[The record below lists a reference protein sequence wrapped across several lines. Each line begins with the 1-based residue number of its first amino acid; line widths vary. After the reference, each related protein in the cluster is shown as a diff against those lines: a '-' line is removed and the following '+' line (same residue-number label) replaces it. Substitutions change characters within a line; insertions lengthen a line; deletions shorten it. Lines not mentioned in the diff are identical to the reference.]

1 MHRAS
6 QILFVQTSSLL
17 LYFFQRILNELRED
31 SKARLMQTKNKESD
45 LREELYYEFH
55 ALRRIEEKLNT
66 YHDRKVFFRKKG
78 E

>member
-1 MHRAS
+1 MSLVDDGDHAKR
-6 QILFVQTSSLL
+6 ILDDE
-17 LYFFQRILNELRED
+17 FFQRILNELRED

-55 ALRRIEEKLNT
+55 ALRRIEEKLKT